1 MRNDTLRNNKKRSE
15 KQAYDMRSIFPY
27 VGGKHRVA
35 PRLIKWFAQHNCYVE
50 LFAGA
55 ANVLL
60 AKEPS
65 KVEVLND
72 VNGDLVNIF
81 RVIRWH
87 PDELVRELA
96 FITHSRQEFMDYHE
110 QKGLTDVQRAA
121 RHWFKLRATF
131 GGKGPTGQKYFA
143 IATDTK
149 SMTRNIAFETIRQV
163 HERLDGVFIE
173 NDDFEKVI
181 KRYDRNYTLFFC
193 DPPYWQATGYYGVPF
208 EWSDQERLAKCLRK
222 IKGKFL
228 LTINDHPA
236 IKKLYRGLHIR
247 RVKVCYTVCR
257 CGVRKSYELIIAN
270 YPLPKRW

>member
-1 MRNDTLRNNKKRSE
+1 
-15 KQAYDMRSIFPY
+15 MRSLFPY

-35 PRLIKWFAQHNCYVE
+35 QKLIKQLAKHACYVE

-72 VNGDLVNIF
+72 VNSDLINIF

-96 FITHSRQEFMDYHE
+96 FTTHSRQEFMDYHD
-110 QKGLTDVQRAA
+110 QKGLTDVQKAA
-121 RHWFKLRATF
+121 RYWFKLRATF
-131 GGKGPTGQKYFA
+131 GGTGPSGHKSFSTGTCRKA
-143 IATDTK
+143 
-149 SMTRNIAFETIRQV
+149 MTRNIAFETIQQV

-181 KRYDRNYTLFFC
+181 KRYNRPYTLFFC
-193 DPPYWQATGYYGVPF
+193 DPPYWQGADYGVPF
-208 EWSDQERLAKCLRK
+208 EWSDHERLAKKLRN

-228 LTINDHPA
+228 LTINDHPN

-247 RVKVCYTVCR
+247 RIPMRYS
-257 CGVRKSYELIIAN
+257 VRRTGSQKAHELLIAN

>member
-1 MRNDTLRNNKKRSE
+1 
-15 KQAYDMRSIFPY
+15 MRSLFPY

-35 PRLIKWFAQHNCYVE
+35 PRLIKQLAKHTCYVE

-60 AKEPS
+60 TKEPS

-87 PDELVRELA
+87 PDELIRELA
-96 FITHSRQEFMDYHE
+96 FITHSRQEFMDYHD
-110 QKGLTDVQRAA
+110 QKGLTDVQKAA
-121 RHWFKLRATF
+121 RYWFKLRATF
-131 GGKGPTGQKYFA
+131 GGTGPSGHKSFATGTCRKA
-143 IATDTK
+143 
-149 SMTRNIAFETIRQV
+149 MTRNIAFETIQQA

-181 KRYDRNYTLFFC
+181 KRYDRPYTLFFC
-193 DPPYWQATGYYGVPF
+193 DPPYWQGADYGVPF
-208 EWSDQERLAKCLRK
+208 EWSDHERLAKKLRN

-228 LTINDHPA
+228 LTINDHPN
-236 IKKLYRGLHIR
+236 IKKLYPGLHIR
-247 RVKVCYTVCR
+247 RIPMRYS
-257 CGVRKSYELIIAN
+257 VRRTGSQKAHELLIAN

>member
-1 MRNDTLRNNKKRSE
+1 
-15 KQAYDMRSIFPY
+15 MRSLFPY

-35 PRLIKWFAQHNCYVE
+35 SKLIKLLAKHTCYVE

-55 ANVLL
+55 ANVLF

-65 KVEVLND
+65 KAEVLND
-72 VNGDLVNIF
+72 VNGNLINIF

-87 PDELVRELA
+87 PDELIRELA

-110 QKGLTDVQRAA
+110 QPGLTDVQRAA
-121 RHWFKLRATF
+121 RYWFKLKATF
-131 GGKGPTGQKYFA
+131 GGTGPAGHKGFSIGTCKKA
-143 IATDTK
+143 I
-149 SMTRNIAFETIRQV
+149 TRNVAYETIRQA

-181 KRYDRNYTLFFC
+181 KRYDRSHTLFFC
-193 DPPYWQATGYYGVPF
+193 DPPYWQGADYGVSF
-208 EWSDQERLAKCLRK
+208 EWPDHERLAKKLLK

-228 LTINDHPA
+228 LTINDHPD
-236 IKKLYRGLHIR
+236 IKKLYRGLRKR
-247 RVKVCYTVCR
+247 RVPMRYSVKR
-257 CGVRKSYELIIAN
+257 SGDQKAYELLIAN